1 MTVLKKRRRLKLSLF
16 LVLAFSIFLGISI
29 DAYPL
34 ELIDRIIA
42 AVNGEIIT
50 QSELLLELHLLPTY
64 SPDNPG
70 LAREALSYLIKKKI
84 YLQEAKKQDVAVSSR
99 RVEEIIADQSKGMS
113 SQEFERILGVRNI
126 ALEDY
131 KIWLKSEIL
140 MYELEREKLRE
151 IEQEIRVDKEE
162 IENFYLHLKQYLEEH
177 KDNGEVKE
185 FSELYKDELVHAGEV
200 KIAQILVQ
208 SEREADR
215 MLKRIREGEDF
226 LVLAKESSLGEGT
239 EKGAELGWVA
249 LSDLKPP
256 LKKLI
261 GNLQI
266 YEAVKRKEEDFY
278 RIIQLQDK
286 KEISFSDYEDK
297 IKQYLEN
304 KRTEY
309 GLREWFENLESEAEI
324 KILTDLADEIR

>member
-1 MTVLKKRRRLKLSLF
+1 MTILKKRRRLKLFFF
-16 LVLAFSIFLGISI
+16 LVLTFSIFLGVSI
-29 DAYPL
+29 GAYPL

-42 AVNGEIIT
+42 TVNGEIIT
-50 QSELLLELHLLPTY
+50 QSKLLLELHLLPTY
-64 SPDNPG
+64 SPNNPG

-84 YLQEAKKQDVAVSSR
+84 YLQEAKKQGVTVSSR
-99 RVEEIIADQSKGMS
+99 RVEEVIADQNKGMS
-113 SQEFERILGVRNI
+113 SQEFERILGVRDI

-131 KIWLKSEIL
+131 KTWLESEIL
-140 MYELEREKLRE
+140 MYELEREKFRE

-177 KDNGEVKE
+177 KDDGEVKE

-208 SEREADR
+208 SEEEADYI
-215 MLKRIREGEDF
+215 LEQIKEGEDF
-226 LVLAKESSLGEGT
+226 FVLAKEFPLGQDT

-249 LSDLKPP
+249 LRDLKPP
-256 LKKLI
+256 LEKLV
-261 GNLQI
+261 GDLQI
-266 YEAVKRKEEDFY
+266 YEAIKRKEEDFY

-297 IKQYLEN
+297 IKQYLKN
-304 KRTEY
+304 KRTED
-309 GLREWFENLESEAEI
+309 GLREWFENLELKAEI
-324 KILTDLADEIR
+324 KMLTDLADEIR